1 MIAMAERL
9 GITSLTA
16 PDYGLALTLG
26 GGEVSLLEM
35 TSAYSVFANEGKR
48 VPPVAILKITDFNGN
63 VIDEYKPVPGDQVI
77 RAEHAYLISSILS
90 DNEARSWMF
99 GYNSVL
105 NLPFPAAAK
114 TGTSGT
120 PRGDAAELVYDNWTL
135 GYTPDLVT
143 GVWIGNADY
152 TPMVNTTG
160 STGAAPIWSQF
171 MQYAAPIVNGGNL
184 RGFSPPAGIMEKIIC
199 ALSGTEPSQWCR
211 GGQRREE
218 FASDQPPL
226 PPSKD
231 LFRKINIDTWS
242 GLEASPACGEDFVEE
257 VMSIRVDDPWARKWL
272 ETSQGQDWLEAHD
285 MPRNPTFAPERECTV
300 NDPHPILE
308 FSNLKEGQV
317 ITDSVVEILGTAD
330 ATGGFKGWA
339 LDFSHNSD
347 PNNWFQMVEN
357 RQPVR
362 NGLLSMLDLGA
373 VGNGVITLR
382 LRIVG
387 PNDAYAEKTI
397 RLLISLPIPPTLTPS
412 ITPTFLPP
420 TDFPTSTPTPT
431 ETPTPPPTETEMPT
445 LPPP

>member
-1 MIAMAERL
+1 LRAGMVLTHVGRTPVNSPKDFRAAVENSFGPVTVRVALANSFNIPAVKVLNFVGVYDNPATPQKDGMVAMAERL

-35 TSAYSVFANEGKR
+35 TSAYAVFANEGKR

-63 VIDEYKPVPGDQVI
+63 VIDEYKPVPGEQII

-105 NLPFPAAAK
+105 NLPFPVAAK

-120 PRGDAAELVYDNWTL
+120 PRGDAAQLVYDNWTL

-171 MQYAAPIVNGGNL
+171 MQYAAPIVSGGNL
-184 RGFSPPAGIMEKIIC
+184 RGFTPPAGIIEKIIC

-211 GGQRREE
+211 GGQKREE

-226 PPSKD
+226 PPCMD
-231 LFRKINIDTWS
+231 LVRKVKSDTWS
-242 GLEASPACGEDFVEE
+242 GLEASPA
-257 VMSIRVDDPWARKWL
+257 
-272 ETSQGQDWLEAHD
+272 
-285 MPRNPTFAPERECTV
+285 
-300 NDPHPILE
+300 
-308 FSNLKEGQV
+308 
-317 ITDSVVEILGTAD
+317 
-330 ATGGFKGWA
+330 
-339 LDFSHNSD
+339 
-347 PNNWFQMVEN
+347 
-357 RQPVR
+357 
-362 NGLLSMLDLGA
+362 
-373 VGNGVITLR
+373 
-382 LRIVG
+382 
-387 PNDAYAEKTI
+387 
-397 RLLISLPIPPTLTPS
+397 
-412 ITPTFLPP
+412 
-420 TDFPTSTPTPT
+420 
-431 ETPTPPPTETEMPT
+431 
-445 LPPP
+445 